1 MLYGS
6 ESWTLTAALTKRF
19 DGLYTRLLR
28 FALNS
33 KHNLERQMD
42 KQEAIPGPAQ
52 DIREAKREKDEVG
65 WPPNKAPGRSST

>member
-1 MLYGS
+1 
-6 ESWTLTAALTKRF
+6 
-19 DGLYTRLLR
+19 
-28 FALNS
+28 
-33 KHNLERQMD
+33 MD